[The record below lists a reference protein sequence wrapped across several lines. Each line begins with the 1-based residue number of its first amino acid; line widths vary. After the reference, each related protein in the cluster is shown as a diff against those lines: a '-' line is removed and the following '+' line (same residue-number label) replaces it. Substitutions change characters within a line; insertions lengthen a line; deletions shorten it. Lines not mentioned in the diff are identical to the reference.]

1 MTWPSTTA
9 TIRSMTSASA
19 RHIAAQR
26 IETQQR
32 VRRSNVILERISKC
46 KENMYR
52 ACVNPIHIG
61 IQIDAEIQPH
71 GAERSLIPEAV
82 SYGMAESRQAE
93 SRELRKNVPRVIK
106 QSASHAGN
114 RKEAQRKTVF
124 QVSQRHHVSAARVG
138 IVKTISPKSRGTT
151 GKVSFGRRQSRLSC
165 AAKRMVPTEPSRR
178 HKHRRGSN
186 RRIRIMFIEQRREID
201 FGSECARRHLKSRCG
216 ESAVSWICRV
226 IPTILNK

>member
-9 TIRSMTSASA
+9 TIRSITSAST

-26 IETQQR
+26 IENQQR
-32 VRRSNVILERISKC
+32 VRRSNAILERISKC
-46 KENMYR
+46 KENMNR

-71 GAERSLIPEAV
+71 GAEWSLIPEAV

-93 SRELRKNVPRVIK
+93 SRELRK
-106 QSASHAGN
+106 
-114 RKEAQRKTVF
+114 KEF

-186 RRIRIMFIEQRREID
+186 RRIRIMFIEQGREID
-201 FGSECARRHLKSRCG
+201 FGSE
-216 ESAVSWICRV
+216 
-226 IPTILNK
+226 